1 MWRKRLKVQSVTRR
15 VIEYNMSIE
24 RRRQRGEENLMFD
37 VFQPRYVTDM
47 YQSLYVMK
55 SIEEESK

>member
-1 MWRKRLKVQSVTRR
+1 MWRTRLKVQSVTRR
-15 VIEYNMSIE
+15 VIENMSIE